1 MRHAWQPK
9 IVLSALVALASLFEL
24 APASAQPRPRTP
36 WVARRRPGIRP
47 NTLLNDRV
55 LIGDW
60 PAEPRSPSSVDRD
73 VFAESLR
80 ELCWSMN
87 HARSER
93 YADWILRSADDF
105 DVDPFL
111 LAALMYRESR
121 CDPEAVSADGPNSL
135 GLTQIPWDMYRGLVE
150 DRVLS
155 YRVITGASQEDRSF
169 RVDRFPFGPIRVQQ
183 AEANLYFA
191 AALLSMWEG
200 QHTTVDQAFDQVPHR
215 HFVSHFIWG
224 DRVRSDVEEERILTD
239 RRRLLEHYGATP
251 GMTPITWRGVQ
262 LGCPLFGCPRVVLS
276 WLGAE
281 RAGGQRE
288 HRGIDV
294 DTLPEEPVRAL
305 GDGFVT
311 FAGVDLPGQ
320 LAHEQVRT
328 PAGYDAYPR
337 SSLGAGGRYVC
348 IRHGEGENSFASC
361 SMHLERVHV
370 AHGMRVHRGDVI
382 GSVGRTGMQSSAAH
396 LHLEIRTSRV
406 EDPSAIL
413 QGLLLG
419 RLPPE
424 RDRH

>member
-9 IVLSALVALASLFEL
+9 IVLSALVVLGSLFALAS
-24 APASAQPRPRTP
+24 ASGQPRPRTP
-36 WVARRRPGIRP
+36 WEARRRSGIRP

-55 LIGDW
+55 LSEDW
-60 PAEPRSPSSVDRD
+60 PAEPRAPATVDHD
-73 VFAESLR
+73 TFAQALR

-87 HARSER
+87 HDRSGR
-93 YADWILRSADDF
+93 YTDWILRSANDF
-105 DVDPFL
+105 HVDPFL

-121 CDPEAVSADGPNSL
+121 CDPEAVNLERSAL

-150 DRVLS
+150 DHVLS
-155 YRVITGASQEDRSF
+155 YRVITGTSQEDRSF

-200 QHTTVDQAFDQVPHR
+200 QHETVDHAFDQVPHR

-224 DRVRSDVEEERILTD
+224 DRVRSDVEEERILAD
-239 RRRLLEHYGATP
+239 RRRLLEHYGATA
-251 GMTPITWRGVQ
+251 TTRPITWRGIE

-281 RAGGQRE
+281 RDGGQRE

-320 LAHEQVRT
+320 RAHEQVRT

-348 IRHGEGENSFASC
+348 IRHGQSENSFASC
-361 SMHLERVHV
+361 SMHLERVLV
-370 AHGMRVHRGDVI
+370 THGMRVHRGDVI

-406 EDPSAIL
+406 EDPSVIL

-419 RLPPE
+419 RLPPA